1 MKEEVTKLQAY
12 RREIKTESESRIST
26 CQICGKEITFG
37 RIFCEEHDIPINKQ
51 IYEFFSEFP
60 KNKDGLLIRP
70 RGEKLY
76 QVIKYYLAARLEL
89 SKDKRV
95 IMKSCTGAGKSVMLD
110 MLAFIEMTH
119 FPNSLTIIGSIS
131 EAVSKMHIERLREWI
146 GGSVFN
152 RYMVGTQEATAS
164 KTEIKLAKLNSK
176 VMAMPQS
183 PKSRTGWHASLLLVD
198 EVGRMDPQSY
208 YASFSQM
215 AAQGGTEVL
224 ACFDEETEVMCR
236 DGFKKVI
243 SLSRDDVIAT
253 LNLSSR
259 DLEYQKPIEIYHWT
273 YDGDLIEYDGK
284 NVNFAVTPN
293 HNIFYLSDSQWRKG
307 IKNYKRCIAWDLQKR
322 AKSTRYFIPV
332 TSNPLEGIEIKEFVI
347 PSIGFN
353 ERKNHGGWKSVAGK
367 KIPMDTWLEFL
378 GYYLSEGYTDKSGRI
393 VIGQKKFKEKMF
405 SCTSTIA
412 QEIGRKGTEY
422 ENDFQIGSQELSA
435 CLGKKKRIP
444 DYVFQSSLRQRK
456 IFLDAFDLGD
466 GSQQAH
472 KFGNWVLYFNELN
485 EYELASDFQ
494 RLFIGLG
501 NATTLTYK
509 GGHVINVF
517 GNRKTHTACD
527 NRNGALKKKQYSGNI
542 VGIHIPN
549 NTLFVRRNG
558 KISVSGNSTPYLD
571 SITMQNIWNSD
582 DIIKIALEPEE
593 CFWIPKE
600 VFRKKKEEYR
610 IGGYSALY
618 EQLYGAQFRSLTNR
632 VIPDDLLLQS
642 MAKGEHYPTSKNLIM
657 GIDFGK
663 SIDFT
668 AIVVIDIETG
678 DIKFVDTFQDDW
690 PIQFAKI
697 RKYAKEWNPIK
708 IVADSSHIGDVILSD
723 LRELNIEGVSMHN
736 DILKKSVIDRLI
748 MAFFNNKLNIVSEE
762 FPKLINEVSSYVY
775 YDSDH
780 KKMGPSGRG
789 HDDTVIALSLALRG
803 LDVTSVSDSHL
814 PDNLWSFTRV
824 GERSYTDPWKISNV

>member
-76 QVIKYYLAARLEL
+76 QVIKYYLAARLGLTKE
-89 SKDKRV
+89 KRI

-119 FPNSLTIIGSIS
+119 FPSSLTIIGSIS

-208 YASFSQM
+208 YACYDNETDILTENGWLSLKEIVDKRLKIKVATLNPKENLVEYHYPSEYFKKYYNGELLHHESKQIDIRVTPNHRMWIKFQKKDKWHFKKAYELNSVTTYRRDFPWEGNYKKYIEIDEYKFETEKWFDFFGLYLAEGWVDKRENRNTVYISATYYLDSVRKILDGINVKYTYSEKRKRFRFIDKSIKKFLVKFGNSHTKYIPQEYLKYSKKQLERLFRSMYLGDGTKKLRKGYYRYTTVSEKLSDNVLELILKMGLTGYAKRRSDKSAYDIIGIDNKDTVTANRKNLNITEYSNYVYCLEVPNHLMYVRRNGKPCWSGNSFSQM
-215 AAQGGTEVL
+215 AAQGGIEVL
-224 ACFDEETEVMCR
+224 A
-236 DGFKKVI
+236 
-243 SLSRDDVIAT
+243 
-253 LNLSSR
+253 
-259 DLEYQKPIEIYHWT
+259 
-273 YDGDLIEYDGK
+273 
-284 NVNFAVTPN
+284 
-293 HNIFYLSDSQWRKG
+293 
-307 IKNYKRCIAWDLQKR
+307 
-322 AKSTRYFIPV
+322 
-332 TSNPLEGIEIKEFVI
+332 
-347 PSIGFN
+347 
-353 ERKNHGGWKSVAGK
+353 
-367 KIPMDTWLEFL
+367 
-378 GYYLSEGYTDKSGRI
+378 
-393 VIGQKKFKEKMF
+393 
-405 SCTSTIA
+405 
-412 QEIGRKGTEY
+412 
-422 ENDFQIGSQELSA
+422 
-435 CLGKKKRIP
+435 
-444 DYVFQSSLRQRK
+444 
-456 IFLDAFDLGD
+456 
-466 GSQQAH
+466 
-472 KFGNWVLYFNELN
+472 
-485 EYELASDFQ
+485 
-494 RLFIGLG
+494 
-501 NATTLTYK
+501 
-509 GGHVINVF
+509 
-517 GNRKTHTACD
+517 
-527 NRNGALKKKQYSGNI
+527 
-542 VGIHIPN
+542 
-549 NTLFVRRNG
+549 
-558 KISVSGNSTPYLD
+558 STPYLD
-571 SITMQNIWNSD
+571 SITMQNIWNSN

-600 VFRKKKEEYR
+600 IFRKKEEEYR

-678 DIKFVDTFQDDW
+678 DVKFVDTFQDDW

-762 FPKLINEVSSYVY
+762 FPKLVSEISSYVY

-789 HDDTVIALSLALRG
+789 HDDCVVAISLALRG
-803 LDVTSVSDSHL
+803 LDVTSVRDTHL

-824 GERSYTDPWKISNV
+824 GGKSSNPWAISNV

>member
-1 MKEEVTKLQAY
+1 MQKEVTKLQAY

-37 RIFCEEHDIPINKQ
+37 RIFCEEHNIPINKQ

-70 RGEKLY
+70 RGKKLY
-76 QVIKYYLAARLEL
+76 QVIKYYLAARLGL

-198 EVGRMDPQSY
+198 EIGRMEIQSY

-224 ACFDEETEVMCR
+224 A
-236 DGFKKVI
+236 
-243 SLSRDDVIAT
+243 
-253 LNLSSR
+253 
-259 DLEYQKPIEIYHWT
+259 
-273 YDGDLIEYDGK
+273 
-284 NVNFAVTPN
+284 
-293 HNIFYLSDSQWRKG
+293 
-307 IKNYKRCIAWDLQKR
+307 
-322 AKSTRYFIPV
+322 
-332 TSNPLEGIEIKEFVI
+332 
-347 PSIGFN
+347 
-353 ERKNHGGWKSVAGK
+353 
-367 KIPMDTWLEFL
+367 
-378 GYYLSEGYTDKSGRI
+378 
-393 VIGQKKFKEKMF
+393 
-405 SCTSTIA
+405 
-412 QEIGRKGTEY
+412 
-422 ENDFQIGSQELSA
+422 
-435 CLGKKKRIP
+435 
-444 DYVFQSSLRQRK
+444 
-456 IFLDAFDLGD
+456 
-466 GSQQAH
+466 
-472 KFGNWVLYFNELN
+472 
-485 EYELASDFQ
+485 
-494 RLFIGLG
+494 
-501 NATTLTYK
+501 
-509 GGHVINVF
+509 
-517 GNRKTHTACD
+517 
-527 NRNGALKKKQYSGNI
+527 
-542 VGIHIPN
+542 
-549 NTLFVRRNG
+549 
-558 KISVSGNSTPYLD
+558 STPYLD
-571 SITMQNIWNSD
+571 SIVMQNIWAD
-582 DIIKIALEPEE
+582 DNIIKIALEPEE

-600 VFRKKKEEYR
+600 VFRKKEEEYR
-610 IGGYSALY
+610 IGGISGLY

-803 LDVTSVSDSHL
+803 LDVTSVSDTPL
-814 PDNLWSFTRV
+814 PDNLWSFTRIN
-824 GERSYTDPWKISNV
+824 ERSSSDAWRISNV